1 MEKYFVKNN
10 NESHSIFLIPI
21 DDSFINNT
29 YKYNDFK
36 NFDWDSD
43 SNKTNNTSNI
53 GEDDGEIYSSN
64 SHNKFIFTE
73 NMLLG
78 DWITKIIL
86 FKKYKYNIYKKTSK
100 NIKFLKQSL
109 KNNV

>member
-1 MEKYFVKNN
+1 MMEKYI
-10 NESHSIFLIPI
+10 HQI
-21 DDSFINNT
+21 
-29 YKYNDFK
+29 
-36 NFDWDSD
+36 
-43 SNKTNNTSNI
+43 
-53 GEDDGEIYSSN
+53 
-64 SHNKFIFTE
+64 HKFIFTE